1 MKTKRA
7 LLVITGLALFFS
19 VGTLVYLQMTEIPI
33 KIILVY
39 LLIGV
44 LAIIS
49 VFYAFKKMKE
59 EKEGQ
64 PKDDEFTNQIKYK
77 SGYYAYVASMYMWLF
92 LFLFRSYFPDIETI
106 VGGGVLLS
114 ALIGFIS
121 KMMVKRE
128 INEE

>member
-19 VGTLVYLQMTEIPI
+19 VGVLIYLQMTEIPT
-33 KIILVY
+33 KIMLVY

-49 VFYAFKKMKE
+49 VLYAFKKMKE

-64 PKDDEFTNQIKYK
+64 PKEDEFTNHIKYK

-114 ALIGFIS
+114 GLIGFIS
-121 KMMVKRE
+121 KIMAKRE
-128 INEE
+128 IYEE